1 MLKKNHILNYPL
13 YWAPPWFHVKLFPVC
28 SLLWGSVW
36 HRGGGRRGGWKM
48 PINVRPSLNTA
59 SGKDTRDSRL
69 DYLSHS
75 ALHLQSPPSPILIY
89 LMLPSNEL
97 WFVANN
103 CTQPAVLKTTM
114 THGFYQ
120 SCYATVNSFKCGVVT
135 LKGGKGQCWHR
146 HAGKFGR

>member
-1 MLKKNHILNYPL
+1 MLKKITFLITRSTELHLDFTSNYSQF
-13 YWAPPWFHVKLFPVC
+13 AHCCGEVC
-28 SLLWGSVW
+28 GTGV
-36 HRGGGRRGGWKM
+36 GGRRGGWKM